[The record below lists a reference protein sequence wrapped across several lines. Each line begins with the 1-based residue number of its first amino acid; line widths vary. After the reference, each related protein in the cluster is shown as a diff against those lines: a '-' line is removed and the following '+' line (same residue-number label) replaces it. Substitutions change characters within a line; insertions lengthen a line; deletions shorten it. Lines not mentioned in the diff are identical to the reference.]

1 MISYFGG
8 VALKTL
14 FVYCSADDILNAL
27 CKESVRNKADTYAIE
42 LDGDFD
48 KSPFSRYFGINRA
61 KRSCG
66 EYRNIDVEQFDKIIL
81 ACDEYMGEVPPEM
94 CAFINDNNLRYKVID
109 CLVLGDGRGCR
120 KAIDALRVRVSL
132 SGGTVR
138 NAIGISAK
146 ELKKESEDIL
156 FSVRHRMAV

>member
-1 MISYFGG
+1 M
-8 VALKTL
+8 KTL

-27 CKESVRNKADTYAIE
+27 CKESVRNKANTYAIE

-48 KSPFSRYFGINRA
+48 KSPISRYFGINRA
-61 KRSCG
+61 KRSG
-66 EYRNIDVEQFDKIIL
+66 GVHRNVDISEYDKLIFV
-81 ACDEYMGEVPPEM
+81 CDEYMGEVPPEM
-94 CAFINDNNLRYKVID
+94 CAFINDNNLRYKIID
-109 CLVLGDGRGCR
+109 CIVLGDGRGCR
-120 KAIDALRVRVSL
+120 RAIDSLRVRVSL

-146 ELKKESEDIL
+146 ELKRESEDIL

>member
-1 MISYFGG
+1 MN
-8 VALKTL
+8 TL

-27 CKESVRNKADTYAIE
+27 CKESVRNKANTYAIE

-48 KSPFSRYFGINRA
+48 KSPISRYFGINRA
-61 KRSCG
+61 KRSG
-66 EYRNIDVEQFDKIIL
+66 GAHRNVDISEYDKLIFV
-81 ACDEYMGEVPPEM
+81 CDEYMGEVPPEM
-94 CAFINDNNLRYKVID
+94 CAFINDNNLRYKIID
-109 CLVLGDGRGCR
+109 CIVLGDGRGCR
-120 KAIDALRVRVSL
+120 RAIDSLRVRVSL

-146 ELKKESEDIL
+146 ELKRESEDIL